1 MSGSWPGLT
10 WGELRA
16 RRPDVEEVGR
26 GLVYNVGIGLGFL
39 ATVRADG
46 GPRVYPITLT
56 IHRNGLYAFLL
67 PGPKLRDLE
76 RDPRYALHTE
86 TVPPPNQ
93 DDGLYVTG
101 MARVLT
107 EADLRLSAGQQLR
120 SELGAEDL
128 WPEFPTQTLVEFRIQ
143 RSLLTLTS
151 PRGGLPA
158 GHTILRL
165 DAEAP

>member
-1 MSGSWPGLT
+1 M
-10 WGELRA
+10 
-16 RRPDVEEVGR
+16 
-26 GLVYNVGIGLGFL
+26 
-39 ATVRADG
+39 RADG
-46 GPRVYPITLT
+46 GPRVYPISLT
-56 IHRNGLYAFLL
+56 IHQDGLYAFIL

-101 MARVLT
+101 LARIVT
-107 EADLRLSAGQQLR
+107 DADLRASAGEQLR
-120 SELGAEDL
+120 SELEADEL
-128 WPEFPTQTLVEFRIQ
+128 WPEFPTQTLVEFLVQ
-143 RSLLTLTS
+143 RCLLTLTS

-165 DAEAP
+165 DEPTSSPTR